1 MPALSVLLQLV
12 AITHATV
19 VDPDLARPRRD
30 QTIIVRGTRIEAVG
44 PSAST
49 PVPQDARV
57 VNATGKFVI
66 PGMWDM
72 HVHTDVPGGR
82 SLLPLYVA
90 HGVTGV
96 RDMNGRLETLREFQ
110 RDVMAGRLTGPRMVM
125 SGPFLV
131 GRALPP
137 ALGIPFHLVR
147 DSATALAAI
156 AAVAASGADFIKVHN
171 GISAEAYRVI
181 AAEAT
186 RRGIVFAGHVAPPTT
201 VVEAAAAGQR
211 SQEHLYAFV
220 NRCSATDSAIAA
232 TALPIQQF
240 IMGTCTTR
248 SQADVYAALARHR
261 TWITPTLLVQELVA
275 TMRPTIVAGDRTAQF
290 YSEALMRRVA
300 MEMELPA
307 SPPRAALA
315 AGAVLFR
322 QRLEVVRDLHAAGVP
337 LLGGTDSPLA
347 AGGPG
352 RSLVGELR
360 QLVAA
365 GLSPREAL
373 RTVTTEPARY
383 LAADS
388 LGAVAPR
395 AVADLV
401 VLDADPLLEIGNVAR
416 VHLVVANGRVYDPSA
431 RAALIRAAR
440 RAARAR
446 VP

>member
-1 MPALSVLLQLV
+1 MPALSVLLQVV

-49 PVPQDARV
+49 PVPQHARV

-110 RDVMAGRLTGPRMVM
+110 REVMAGRLTGPRMVM

-181 AAEAT
+181 AAEAQ

-201 VVEAAAAGQR
+201 VLEAAAAGQR

-275 TMRPTIVAGDRTAQF
+275 TMRPTIVAGDRTA
-290 YSEALMRRVA
+290 YEALFRERCGFVEAESVRR
-300 MEMELPA
+300 LGC
-307 SPPRAALA
+307 R
-315 AGAVLFR
+315 
-322 QRLEVVRDLHAAGVP
+322 RDLADDVAQEAWLRIARRPCRCSSAARCSAMSVSRCGSVAFF
-337 LLGGTDSPLA
+337 GT
-347 AGGPG
+347 
-352 RSLVGELR
+352 
-360 QLVAA
+360 
-365 GLSPREAL
+365 
-373 RTVTTEPARY
+373 TAR
-383 LAADS
+383 
-388 LGAVAPR
+388 
-395 AVADLV
+395 
-401 VLDADPLLEIGNVAR
+401 
-416 VHLVVANGRVYDPSA
+416 PSA
-431 RAALIRAAR
+431 GHR
-440 RAARAR
+440 
-446 VP
+446 P